1 MKYTA
6 FVPARSGSKRLP
18 HKNIKML
25 AGKPL
30 AVWTLEA
37 LVNSDRID
45 RVIFSTDSI
54 AYWNLVKEYVVL
66 DKLVLDLRD
75 SEDAGDKV
83 KILDYL
89 KKKNKKIFADQNGN
103 FVLALPTVPLR
114 KTHHINEALDL
125 YETYS
130 KAVFSA
136 VQYNFP
142 ISFAFKIIN
151 DDWQPIFDESPLK
164 TGNTRSQ
171 DQVRSYHPN
180 GAIYIRPIKD
190 LNGGL
195 PSLYT
200 DAIPYIMNEIDST
213 DIDKEIDFLF
223 AESILKTIF
232 L

>member
-18 HKNIKML
+18 NKNIKML

-37 LVNSDRID
+37 LVNSNRID

-75 SEDAGDKV
+75 SVDAGDKV

-89 KKKNKKIFADQNGN
+89 KNKNEKIFADQNGS

-125 YETYS
+125 YETNRQ
-130 KAVFSA
+130 AVFSA
-136 VQYNFP
+136 AQYNFP

-171 DQVRSYHPN
+171 DQARSYHPN

-190 LNGGL
+190 LKTKL
-195 PSLYT
+195 PTLYI
-200 DAIPYIMNEIDST
+200 DAIPYIMDEIDSI
-213 DIDKEIDFLF
+213 DIDNEINFLF
-223 AESILKTIF
+223 AETIF
-232 L
+232 NNHFK